1 MFRYDFLTHRNGRLV
16 LDASLLTHDEVHQ
29 NSHIISKLYGS
40 KALHNHINFNPLNYY
55 RSGLDVDNSVQSR
68 RLKRVFDPQRSNV
81 IDFNRDPQLWGLG
94 SIGSA
99 IESGWDDVKSGGS
112 SVVSDVSS
120 GLSSVA
126 SSGSTGFSTV
136 VGTVTNVGNSGL
148 GGFHG
153 FSAAHSF
160 APHKLGLQPFV
171 ASLTNFGHSLTSA
184 MVSAKEWA
192 DEAWNQ
198 LSGEKDVDFQG
209 QWPTLE
215 LAKQSGPFNASLH
228 ATPAISGS
236 IRFTGGYIGAFNP
249 TSIDLKFTPSFKTNG
264 SISVGPQSTA
274 SVSFEGPSKSIVLPV
289 LGTAEISSEM
299 ELSVNGTQ
307 GFKDGALISSAV
319 TFDPSATFTLSSR
332 GVGFDNNTSNPQTS
346 LSFKNM
352 VSGGK
357 YGLEFVANPKITL
370 SAGAKVPS
378 NIPYIGGTSFA
389 TIDTTFENPIQ
400 FDMNSSKSEVDVSMS
415 GELSSGFT
423 FLGAEVSPAFNETTL
438 YGPVHLPSIPVPSFL
453 EGFENGNVLGAI

>member
-1 MFRYDFLTHRNGRLV
+1 MGEEDLIGSFANRDGETAVLFRYDSLTHRNGRLV
-16 LDASLLTHDEVHQ
+16 VDASLLSHDEVNQ

-40 KALHNHINFNPLNYY
+40 KALHNHINFNPLNFY
-55 RSGLDVDNSVQSR
+55 RPGSDVDNSVQSR
-68 RLKRVFDPQRSNV
+68 RLKRVFHPHRSDV
-81 IDFNRDPQLWGLG
+81 IDFNRGPQLWGLG
-94 SIGSA
+94 SITSA
-99 IESGWDDVKSGGS
+99 IKSGWNDVKSGGS

-126 SSGSTGFSTV
+126 SSGSTGLSTF
-136 VGTVTNVGNSGL
+136 VGTVKNVGISGF
-148 GGFHG
+148 GGFKFG
-153 FSAAHSF
+153 GSSF

-198 LSGEKDVDFQG
+198 LSGKKDYEFQG
-209 QWPTLE
+209 HWPTLE
-215 LAKQSGPFNASLH
+215 LSKQSGPFNASLQ

-236 IRFTGGYIGAFNP
+236 IRFTGGYIGALNP
-249 TSIDLKFTPSFKTNG
+249 TSIDLQFTPSFETNG

-307 GFKDGALISSAV
+307 GFADGALISSAV

-346 LSFKNM
+346 MSFKNM
-352 VSGGK
+352 DSQGQ
-357 YGLEFVANPKITL
+357 YGLEFVANPK
-370 SAGAKVPS
+370 S
-378 NIPYIGGTSFA
+378 PYRLG
-389 TIDTTFENPIQ
+389 
-400 FDMNSSKSEVDVSMS
+400 K
-415 GELSSGFT
+415 
-423 FLGAEVSPAFNETTL
+423 FLAVSPILVARVLLQSIQLLRILFNL
-438 YGPVHLPSIPVPSFL
+438 LWIQIKAKLMSQ
-453 EGFENGNVLGAI
+453 

>member
-1 MFRYDFLTHRNGRLV
+1 M
-16 LDASLLTHDEVHQ
+16 
-29 NSHIISKLYGS
+29 
-40 KALHNHINFNPLNYY
+40 
-55 RSGLDVDNSVQSR
+55 
-68 RLKRVFDPQRSNV
+68 
-81 IDFNRDPQLWGLG
+81 IDFNRGPQLWGFG
-94 SIGSA
+94 SLTSA
-99 IESGWDDVKSGGS
+99 IKSGWNDVKSGGS

-120 GLSSVA
+120 GLSSAA
-126 SSGSTGFSTV
+126 SSGSTGLSTV
-136 VGTVTNVGNSGL
+136 VGTVTNVGNSGF

-192 DEAWNQ
+192 DEAWNK
-198 LSGEKDVDFQG
+198 LRGEKAFEFHG
-209 QWPTLE
+209 QWPPLE
-215 LAKQSGPFNASLH
+215 LSKQSGPFNASLQ
-228 ATPAISGS
+228 ATPAIRGS
-236 IRFTGGYIGAFNP
+236 IRFTGGYIGAWNP
-249 TSIDLKFTPSFKTNG
+249 TSIDLQFTPSFEMNG
-264 SISVGPQSTA
+264 SISVGRQSTA
-274 SVSFEGPSKSIVLPV
+274 SVSFEGPSRSIVLPV

-346 LSFKNM
+346 MSFKNM

-370 SAGAKVPS
+370 SAGAKVPGS
-378 NIPYIGGTSFA
+378 IPYIGGTSFA
-389 TIDTTFENPIQ
+389 TIDTTFQNPIQ
-400 FDMNSSKSEVDVSMS
+400 FDMDSNKNEVDVSMS
-415 GELSSGFT
+415 GQLSSGFT

-438 YGPVHLPSIPVPSFL
+438 YGPVHLPSIPVPSL
-453 EGFENGNVLGAI
+453 MENIGNGNIIGGI